1 MLKFMRM
8 LTSKAVLFNL
18 QFFLLCA
25 IAGVMSALFSEATNK
40 AGIACLFTFNYFHY
54 WVLVYIPLFF
64 MLIMFLL
71 TRCFPYAGG
80 SGLPQGY
87 ALDVFEKPELEA
99 TYSIKTMIGKVILT
113 IMSIFSGA
121 SLGKEGP
128 TIQICSSIFASMKNI
143 SINRRKI
150 LIRIGAGVGVATA
163 FNAPLGGIIFA
174 IEEYIKQSN
183 HKINLFL
190 LSGIGIAGYLTV
202 LISGNYSY
210 MGDIALGG
218 LDYSWQIMLFCLA
231 AGIICGICGAI
242 YTWLMVFVSVGRG
255 SRFCLWRQN
264 NKILTAGVFGFLV
277 AVLGLLTSGLSF
289 GNGAIDSSHF
299 LNSTLGAP
307 WYYGISKALG
317 SIFSVA
323 GGVPGGYFSTALS
336 IGLGIMDIVHRLIPV
351 LPLQQLYL
359 LGMVGFLAAITGA
372 PITAVAMVMSIVSDT
387 EHFAIPLILCSLIA
401 AKIAKIFGD
410 SVYHQQV
417 LIYIDKEKYNAT
429 RH

>member
-1 MLKFMRM
+1 MPRFGRILN
-8 LTSKAVLFNL
+8 SKTARFNL
-18 QFFLLCA
+18 HFFVLCVVSG
-25 IAGVMSALFSEATNK
+25 ILSAFFSEATNK
-40 AGIACLFTFNYFHY
+40 AGIACLFIFHYIHY
-54 WVLVYIPLFF
+54 WVLVYIPIFF
-64 MLIMFLL
+64 MIIIFLL
-71 TRCFPYAGG
+71 TRYFPYAGG

-99 TYSIKTMIGKVILT
+99 TYSIRTMIGKVVLT

-143 SINRRKI
+143 SLNRRKI

-163 FNAPLGGIIFA
+163 FNAPLGGIVFA

-190 LSGIGIAGYLTV
+190 LSGIGIAGYFAV
-202 LISGNYSY
+202 LVSGNYSY
-210 MGDIALGG
+210 MGAISLNK
-218 LDYSWQIMLFCLA
+218 LEYSWQIMLFCLV
-231 AGIICGICGAI
+231 AGVICGICGAL

-255 SRFCLWRQN
+255 SRFCLWRTN
-264 NKILTAGVFGFLV
+264 NKILNAGIFGFLV
-277 AVLGLLTSGLSF
+277 ASLGISTGGLSF
-289 GNGAIDSSHF
+289 GNGAIESSNF
-299 LNSTLGAP
+299 LNSVSGSP

-336 IGLGIMDIVHRLIPV
+336 IGLGIMDLVHRLIPF
-351 LPLQQLYL
+351 LPLQQFYL
-359 LGMVGFLAAITGA
+359 LGMVGFLSAITGA
-372 PITAVAMVMSIVSDT
+372 PITAVVMVMSIVSGID
-387 EHFAIPLILCSLIA
+387 HFALPLILCSLIA
-401 AKIAKIFGD
+401 ARIAKIFGD

-417 LIYIDKEKYNAT
+417 LIYIDKDKYHAT
-429 RH
+429 RN